1 MTDLSSSD
9 MKKTKLFFKILLLL
23 LSIASCQKKGSEKE
37 SAAIFRV
44 IHPIVSDTVYIKEY
58 AADIHS
64 RQNVE
69 IHARVKGY
77 LEGTYVD
84 EGQHVKAGQILFS
97 ISSQRFKEELAKANA
112 AVKSAIANAKSA
124 EIEVKNVKA
133 LVEQGI
139 VSESEL
145 EMEQAKLDAA
155 NANIEAARSNESTA
169 KLNLLLTEIR
179 APFDGIIDRIPYKAG
194 SLIDEDALL
203 TTISDNKEVFAYF
216 NVSESEYLNII
227 SQSVDDQEQDVDLVM
242 ANNVLYPSKGIIET
256 VEGEFDKNTGNI
268 AFRARF
274 KNPNGILKN
283 GSSGKIQLRNKLRK
297 ALLVPQK
304 STFEIQDKIYVF
316 VVDKKNV
323 VQLRPITPQFRLPM
337 LYVVSSGVS
346 SSDRIVYEGIQ
357 QLKAGDTIR
366 TESEQLREL
375 LAQEKN

>member
-1 MTDLSSSD
+1 
-9 MKKTKLFFKILLLL
+9 MKKIKIFEIVLLLL
-23 LSIASCQKKGSEKE
+23 CVASCQRKDSEKQ
-37 SAAIFRV
+37 STTAFRV
-44 IHPIVSDTVYIKEY
+44 FHPIISDTVYIKEY
-58 AADIHS
+58 TADIHS

-77 LEGTYVD
+77 LEGIYVD
-84 EGQHVKAGQILFS
+84 EGQYVKAGQMLFS

-124 EIEVKNVKA
+124 EIEVKNVRT

-145 EMEQAKLDAA
+145 EMECAKLDAA
-155 NANIEAARSNESTA
+155 TANIEVARSNESTA

-179 APFDGIIDRIPYKAG
+179 APFDGIIDRIPNKAG

-227 SQSVDDQEQDVDLVM
+227 SKNVDDQEQDVDLVL
-242 ANNVLYPSKGIIET
+242 ANNVPYTSKGVIET

-274 KNPNGILKN
+274 KNPKGILKN

-297 ALLVPQK
+297 VLLIPQK

-316 VVDKKNV
+316 AVDNKNV
-323 VQLRPITPQFRLPM
+323 VQLRPIIPKLRLPG
-337 LYVVSSGVS
+337 LYVVSSGAS

-357 QLKAGDTIR
+357 QLKAGDTIQ
-366 TESEQLREL
+366 TESEQLKKL